1 MQNLDAKRAG
11 RILIA
16 QVVTTL
22 IVSLIGLA
30 FGLTAG
36 FFALIGGA
44 TATIANG
51 LFAWFALGSYD
62 ARDPGRIL
70 GQLYAGQVL
79 KLGFVAIAFAAAI
92 LWLESFSPVAFFGAF
107 FVVQVVPPMLANRLA
122 G

>member
-30 FGLTAG
+30 FGLTEG

-44 TATIANG
+44 TATVANA
-51 LFAWFALGSYD
+51 LFAWFALGRYD
-62 ARDPGRIL
+62 AGEPGKVV
-70 GQLYAGQVL
+70 GQLYAGEFL
-79 KLGFVAIAFAAAI
+79 KLGFVAMVFAASI
-92 LWLESFSPVAFFGAF
+92 LWLDPFSPMAFFGAF
-107 FVVQVVPPMLANRLA
+107 FVVQVVPPLLANRLA